1 MTIAADY
8 HGFAHQ
14 ELGMREMLGYPP
26 YQRLLRIIVGAEDKN
41 TASTIAN
48 HIAARAAEPCDA
60 LGITLLGPAPA
71 PVEKVRNYWRFHI
84 LFKAQSAAKLQ
95 NLMLRLR
102 RNSAGEKNARIVF
115 YLDPQDM
122 L

>member
-1 MTIAADY
+1 M
-8 HGFAHQ
+8 HFRQ
-14 ELGMREMLGYPP
+14 LVRRQQR
-26 YQRLLRIIVGAEDKN
+26 QRLRHDVVQRPCAQAAAHHQHSQGAG
-41 TASTIAN
+41 
-48 HIAARAAEPCDA
+48 A

-95 NLMLRLR
+95 NLMLRLKR
-102 RNSAGEKNARIVF
+102 DSAGEKNARIVF
-115 YLDPQDM
+115 DLDPQDM

>member
-1 MTIAADY
+1 VRVTVATESLDAPV
-8 HGFAHQ
+8 AHVA
-14 ELGMREMLGYPP
+14 
-26 YQRLLRIIVGAEDKN
+26 LLK
-41 TASTIAN
+41 
-48 HIAARAAEPCDA
+48 PCEA

-95 NLMLRLR
+95 NLMLRLKR
-102 RNSAGEKNARIVF
+102 DSAGEKNARIVF
-115 YLDPQDM
+115 DLDPQDM